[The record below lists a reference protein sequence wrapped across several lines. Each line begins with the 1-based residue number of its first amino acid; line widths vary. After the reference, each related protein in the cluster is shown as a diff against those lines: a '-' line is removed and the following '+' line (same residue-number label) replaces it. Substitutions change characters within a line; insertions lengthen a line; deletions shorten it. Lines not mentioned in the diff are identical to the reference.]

1 MMQRGLQI
9 IKLPSPKNL
18 SIEEKTVY
26 DKQSEWINQNFKT
39 IFDGVDELKT
49 AVTSQEQL
57 NATLAQVQE
66 SLTEIN
72 RKLDELNGG
81 R

>member
-18 SIEEKTVY
+18 SIEEMILY

-39 IFDGVDELKT
+39 IFDGGDELKT

-72 RKLDELNGG
+72 KKLDELNGG
-81 R
+81 S

>member
-26 DKQSEWINQNFKT
+26 DKKSEWINK
-39 IFDGVDELKT
+39 
-49 AVTSQEQL
+49 
-57 NATLAQVQE
+57 
-66 SLTEIN
+66 
-72 RKLDELNGG
+72 KLDELNGG
-81 R
+81 S

>member
-39 IFDGVDELKT
+39 IFDGVDEL
-49 AVTSQEQL
+49 
-57 NATLAQVQE
+57 
-66 SLTEIN
+66 
-72 RKLDELNGG
+72 NGG
-81 R
+81 S